1 MRKNIVVANWK
12 MNLVRSDALLLVQEI
27 LSNKADNI
35 SVNVVFAPSYLYISK
50 TAKLCQIN
58 DNFSVSSQD
67 CSSSKFGAHTG
78 EVSAEMIAS
87 CGAEY
92 VILGHSERRMTF
104 NESNEQIK
112 HKIDNALENNLKVIF
127 CCGESLQ
134 QRDKQLHFDWIER
147 QINESIFHLSKDQ
160 VKSITVAYEPIWAI
174 GTGKTASTTQAQD
187 MHCFIRNLFEKKY
200 DNNVSDNL
208 SILYGGSCNPNNA
221 SQLFSQKDIDGGLI
235 GGASL
240 HSDKFLAIINSF

>member
-78 EVSAEMIAS
+78 EVSARSE
-87 CGAEY
+87 
-92 VILGHSERRMTF
+92 ERR
-104 NESNEQIK
+104 
-112 HKIDNALENNLKVIF
+112 
-127 CCGESLQ
+127 
-134 QRDKQLHFDWIER
+134 
-147 QINESIFHLSKDQ
+147 
-160 VKSITVAYEPIWAI
+160 
-174 GTGKTASTTQAQD
+174 
-187 MHCFIRNLFEKKY
+187 
-200 DNNVSDNL
+200 
-208 SILYGGSCNPNNA
+208 
-221 SQLFSQKDIDGGLI
+221 
-235 GGASL
+235 GAT
-240 HSDKFLAIINSF
+240 

>member
-12 MNLVRSDALLLVQEI
+12 MNLVRRDALLLVQEI
-27 LSNKADNI
+27 LSNKADNV
-35 SVNVVFAPSYLYISK
+35 SVNVVFAPSYPYLYKI
-50 TAKLCQIN
+50 AKLCQIN

-67 CSSSKFGAHTG
+67 CSASKYGAHTG

-92 VILGHSERRMTF
+92 VILGHSERRMNF
-104 NESNEQIK
+104 NESNEQLK
-112 HKIDNALENNLKVIF
+112 QKINIALENNLKVIF
-127 CCGESLQ
+127 CCGESLKKRQ
-134 QRDKQLHFDWIER
+134 SELHFDWVEK
-147 QINESIFHLSKDQ
+147 QIKESIFHLSKDQ
-160 VKSITVAYEPIWAI
+160 VKNITVAYEPIWAI
-174 GTGKTASTTQAQD
+174 GTGKTATTNEAQD
-187 MHCFIRNLFEKKY
+187 MHHFIRILFEKKY
-200 DNNVSDNL
+200 DNNVSNNL

-221 SQLFSQKDIDGGLI
+221 YQLFSQKDIDGGLI